1 MPLERELKFNT
12 GDVELF
18 ASASGD
24 GNPLHL
30 DPEFAAGTAF
40 GAPVVHGA
48 LIVIAMLG
56 ALSDESLSGIR
67 SLRVSFSGALLQD
80 MEATISA
87 RAMEREPGAWELRL
101 TARGRTLARVLA
113 RSADEP
119 REVAVPLD
127 RRLGRSSPSRCARRL
142 PSRAPP
148 S

>member
-24 GNPLHL
+24 RNPLHL

-40 GAPVVHGA
+40 GAPVVHGS

-80 MEATISA
+80 MVATISA
-87 RAMEREPGAWELRL
+87 RANG
-101 TARGRTLARVLA
+101 TGA
-113 RSADEP
+113 RSLGASADRP
-119 REVAVPLD
+119 GPDAGASAGAV
-127 RRLGRSSPSRCARRL
+127 S
-142 PSRAPP
+142 
-148 S
+148 

>member
-24 GNPLHL
+24 RNPLHL

-56 ALSDESLSGIR
+56 ALPTNRSRGSARFASHSPARFSRTWRRRSAPPNGTGAR
-67 SLRVSFSGALLQD
+67 SLGA
-80 MEATISA
+80 
-87 RAMEREPGAWELRL
+87 
-101 TARGRTLARVLA
+101 
-113 RSADEP
+113 SADRP
-119 REVAVPLD
+119 GQDAGASAGAV
-127 RRLGRSSPSRCARRL
+127 S
-142 PSRAPP
+142 
-148 S
+148 